1 MSLGGLLASA
11 YVWADHNA
19 LTLLLAALALPVV
32 GTLAAWLGKGGRT
45 DRYGRLIASVVVGL
59 GLCTLLLAVIALV
72 IAQTGFDRSP
82 LEANV
87 VLLAAPLVCVSLVW
101 ALSGWC
107 SRSMNLNRCVAL
119 STLRSSHLPAPQC
132 CGCSRSSA
140 DGASCSGV
148 TSASSR
154 SSSCSACTSCADS
167 HVEHSAAA
175 IGRAP
180 IFGAGSGPG
189 LSK

>member
-87 VLLAAPLVCVSLVW
+87 VLLAAPLVCVVTCLGAIRLVFPLNELESVRSAVDI
-101 ALSGWC
+101 ALFAFACAAVLWMFSQFRGWGVVFWGD
-107 SRSMNLNRCVAL
+107 LGQLAL
-119 STLRSSHLPAPQC
+119 IVLL
-132 CGCSRSSA
+132 
-140 DGASCSGV
+140 GV
-148 TSASSR
+148 YLVRRLAR
-154 SSSCSACTSCADS
+154 RAF
-167 HVEHSAAA
+167 
-175 IGRAP
+175 GR
-180 IFGAGSGPG
+180 GDR
-189 LSK
+189 